1 MTTQA
6 IDLMI
11 GGPGHKQK
19 EEATMARRTV
29 NLTETDLELLEQL
42 KEHFDASSLNDAIR
56 RSIAQ
61 SSLLKRYSDENGE
74 LVVLKDKDKFI
85 VPAR

>member
-1 MTTQA
+1 MTQA
-6 IDLMI
+6 IDLI
-11 GGPGHKQK
+11 ISGPDHKQK

-29 NLTETDLELLEQL
+29 NLTESDLELLEQL

-61 SSLLKRYSDENGE
+61 SSLLKRYSDENGD
-74 LVVLKDKDKFI
+74 LVVLRDKDKFI

>member
-1 MTTQA
+1 
-6 IDLMI
+6 
-11 GGPGHKQK
+11 
-19 EEATMARRTV
+19 MARRTV